1 MRRRRTV
8 TPTLTWAQLRDLKCA
23 ELEGAA
29 DGWGKSS
36 NRADAARD
44 RIERQMLT
52 GLRDTQEGEAAQA
65 AVARLR
71 QLGRNF
77 QYVYTECGLVRTTLN
92 SLAHEMKT
100 QQRALREALDDA
112 AALRFTVHA
121 DGTVSYPAGGE
132 GLIGGAPLRGG
143 TAASSG
149 PPGLVPPSGLVAP
162 NPNAA
167 KAQDI
172 ADRVTGA
179 VRAAAEIDWRY
190 AGILRRL
197 KAEEG
202 LKVPDSTWKDAA
214 GDAAEVR
221 DAAGAYLEDAIPHDA
236 SPAERRDWWAGL
248 TQEQREEYL
257 AVYPDRIGNLDGIP
271 ALVRDAANRDN
282 LQLLI
287 GKLEGRDD
295 ERSMTQL
302 AGLREID
309 RQLGAGT
316 QPPMFL
322 LGIGDEG
329 NGRAIVSFGNP
340 DTAKNVAA
348 YVPGL
353 GTSLDRDFAEGDLKR
368 ARDTAIGA
376 AEMNPDSSTASI
388 VWLGYDAPQVALNDA
403 AGSLDVAGEGAA
415 RSGAHEYN
423 EFMTGL
429 SATNQ
434 NDDPHVTAI
443 GHSYGSLAV
452 GLAAQ
457 ERGGIPGAD
466 DIILVGSPGTGA
478 RTADELGV
486 GPEHVFVGAAE
497 NDSVT
502 KLPNSREA
510 SGLGSGIAGGAS
522 AGFALGASLGPAG
535 AVVGGAVGGA
545 AGGAVGYLAQGA
557 QSKESDVWFGTDPA
571 HQDFGANRFAVSEG
585 PEPVQRGHGL
595 MEAHSNYFHPT
606 KDQMSSDNISRI
618 VSGKSE
624 DIVRER
630 PR

>member
-1 MRRRRTV
+1 MP

-44 RIERQMLT
+44 RIEQQLLT

-77 QYVYTECGLVRTTLN
+77 QYVYTECGLLRTTLN
-92 SLAHEMKT
+92 SLAHEMRT
-100 QQRALREALDDA
+100 QQRALTEALEEA
-112 AALRFTVHA
+112 AALKFTVHA
-121 DGTVSYPAGGE
+121 NGSVTYPAGGE
-132 GLIGGAPLRGG
+132 GLVDGAPLRGG
-143 TAASSG
+143 TASSSG
-149 PPGLVPPSGLVAP
+149 TSGLMPPSGLIAP
-162 NPNAA
+162 NPHAA

-172 ADRVTGA
+172 ADRVCGA

-202 LKVPDSTWKDAA
+202 LKVPASTWKDAA

-221 DAAGAYLEDAIPHDA
+221 DAAGAYLKDAIPHDA
-236 SPAERRDWWAGL
+236 SPEARRDWWAGL

-257 AVYPDRIGNLDGIP
+257 AVYPDQIGNLDGIP

-295 ERSMTQL
+295 EKSMTQL

-309 RQLGAGT
+309 RQLGAGS

-353 GTSLDRDFAEGDLKR
+353 GTSLDRDFAENDLKR

-376 AEMNPDSSTASI
+376 AEMSPDSPTASM
-388 VWLGYDAPQVALNDA
+388 VWLGYDAPQIDFNDV
-403 AGSLDVAGEGAA
+403 AGSFDVAGEGAA
-415 RSGAHEYN
+415 RLGASRYN
-423 EFMTGL
+423 EFMAGL
-429 SATNQ
+429 SATNEHE
-434 NDDPHVTAI
+434 DPHMTAI
-443 GHSYGSLAV
+443 GHSYGSLTV
-452 GLAAQ
+452 GLAAR
-457 ERGGIPGAD
+457 ERGAIPGAD

-478 RTADELGV
+478 RSADELGV
-486 GPEHVFVGAAE
+486 GREHVFVGAAE
-497 NDSVT
+497 NDPVT
-502 KLPNSREA
+502 ELPNSREA
-510 SGLGSGIAGGAS
+510 SGLGSGAAGGAS
-522 AGFALGASLGPAG
+522 AGFVLGASLGPAG

-545 AGGAVGYLAQGA
+545 AGGAAGYFAQGA
-557 QSKESDVWFGTDPA
+557 QSRESDVWFGTDPA
-571 HQDFGANRFAVSEG
+571 HQDFGASRFRVSDG
-585 PEPVQRGHGL
+585 PEPLQRGHGL
-595 MEAHSNYFHPT
+595 VEAHSNYFNPA
-606 KDQMSSDNISRI
+606 KDQMSADNISRI
-618 VSGKSE
+618 VAGKSGE
-624 DIVRER
+624 IVRE
-630 PR
+630 